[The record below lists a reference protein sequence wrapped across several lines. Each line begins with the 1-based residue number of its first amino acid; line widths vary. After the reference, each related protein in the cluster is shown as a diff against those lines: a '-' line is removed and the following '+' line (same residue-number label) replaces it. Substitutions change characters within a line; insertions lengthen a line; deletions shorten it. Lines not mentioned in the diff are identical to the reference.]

1 MNEAIASADEWL
13 MSDDRGPF
21 AKGADAYAAAGWT
34 GVIPV
39 QKSTKLPDM
48 SGVTG
53 REGAQTTPENYTSQA
68 WHRYRNHNVGIR
80 LANGIIGLDVDQYD
94 GKHGAEQMHEL
105 EQQLGEL
112 PKTWS
117 STSRGKGPSRIMFFQ
132 VPADCG
138 ELKGNATPDTEVI
151 QHHHRYAIVW
161 PSMHQRGGQ
170 YTWYSPDG
178 EPSERVPQ
186 MDEFPFLPQR
196 WMMHLEKPQRQN
208 GTGAGLDVETFTEAF
223 TAEGDPQLVD
233 RLREKFE
240 SREGCRHDTMLKA
253 LGWSM
258 RAASQG
264 KVNAEGMIDV
274 LFEDW
279 ESATGGGRENEFWD
293 LVRTAVADTP
303 EPEEDDDPNDFGLP
317 TATVPKTDAP
327 AQDSA
332 PAEKPLPSWMT
343 PDIQK
348 LWDKPNVREEAKKQ
362 YERAQAKQIVEAIRA
377 SETVVELPGVLTL
390 TDLLARPEEGPQWRI
405 AGLLP
410 AGGRVVMAAARKAGK
425 TTTVVNLVR
434 ALADAVVPEQD
445 PFASMHSS
453 DNPFAGLV
461 NGFLGSAKVYDVEG
475 RIAIVD
481 NEMSEGQ
488 LQRWYKDAGIKH
500 PERVDL
506 YALRGKGA
514 SFNILDASVRAQ
526 WAKRLEG
533 VSFLILDC
541 LAPFLGA
548 LGLAESNEDVSKFLS
563 AVDALLEEAGIPDA
577 VLVHHMGHGDE
588 RSRGASR
595 LRDWP
600 DVEWKLVREKDSN
613 GIEIDD
619 GARFFSAYGRDV
631 DVRETQ
637 LTFDLNTRR
646 LSLGSVN
653 RVQYKVA
660 KYEQPLIEYI
670 RANPGLTQNKIRD
683 KVVPGQCTKSQF
695 ESTVKFLRASG
706 KVHTHPAARGALM
719 HFICDDVK
727 CPDSEHC
734 MKGNEKGDCP
744 DCPALSQ

>member
-1 MNEAIASADEWL
+1 MNETIASAEDWL
-13 MSDDRGPF
+13 MSDERGPF
-21 AKGADAYAAAGWT
+21 AKGSEAYAAAGWT

-48 SGVTG
+48 KGVTG

-68 WHRYRNHNVGIR
+68 WHRYRNHNIGIR

-178 EPSERVPQ
+178 EPSERVPR

-196 WMMHLEKPQRQN
+196 WLMHLEKPQRQN
-208 GTGAGLDVETFTEAF
+208 GTGAGLDVETFTESF

-279 ESATGGGRENEFWD
+279 EAATGGNRENEFWD
-293 LVRTAVADTP
+293 MVSTAVADVP
-303 EPEEDDDPNDFGLP
+303 EPEDDDPNDFGLP
-317 TATVPKTDAP
+317 EPTVPDRP
-327 AQDSA
+327 GVSQDSA
-332 PAEKPLPSWMT
+332 QDEKTDPPWVT
-343 PDIQK
+343 PEIK
-348 LWDKPNVREEAKKQ
+348 KMLAKPGVREEARKQ
-362 YERAQAKQIVEAIRA
+362 YERAQAKQVVEAIRA
-377 SETVVELPGVLTL
+377 SERTVELPGVLTL

-405 AGLLP
+405 SGLLP

-434 ALADAVVPEQD
+434 ALADAVSENED
-445 PFASMHSS
+445 PFAAMS
-453 DNPFAGLV
+453 DPNNPFAGLT
-461 NGFLGSAKVYDVEG
+461 NGFLGSAKVHDVAG
-475 RIAIVD
+475 KIAIVD

-488 LQRWYKDAGIKH
+488 LQRWYTDAGIKH

-514 SFNILDASVRAQ
+514 SFNILEPGVRAQ

-600 DVEWKLVREKDSN
+600 DVEWKLVREKDAN
-613 GIEIDD
+613 GVEIDD

-631 DVRETQ
+631 DVKETQ
-637 LTFDLNTRR
+637 LTFNRGTRR

-653 RVQYKVA
+653 RVQYKVS
-660 KYEQPLIEYI
+660 KYNDPLMEVIKV
-670 RANPGLTQNKIRD
+670 NPGLTQNKLRD
-683 KVVPGQCTKSQF
+683 KVVPDKMTKSQF
-695 ESTVKFLRASG
+695 ESTIKYMAGAG
-706 KVHTHPAARGALM
+706 KVHSHPGPRNSTMYFVCDAAE
-719 HFICDDVK
+719 

-734 MKGNEKGDCP
+734 IMGNESGDCP
-744 DCPALSQ
+744 DCPGLS

>member
-13 MSDDRGPF
+13 MEDNRGPF
-21 AKGADAYAAAGWT
+21 AKGAEAYAAAGWT
-34 GVIPV
+34 GIIPV

-53 REGAQTTPENYTSQA
+53 REGAQTTPEQYASQA
-68 WHRYRNHNVGIR
+68 WHRYRNHNIGIR

-105 EQQLGEL
+105 EQRLGPL

-132 VPADCG
+132 VPEDCG

-161 PSMHQRGGQ
+161 PSMHQRGGE
-170 YTWYSPDG
+170 YTWYGPDG
-178 EPSERVPQ
+178 EPSDRVPEP
-186 MDEFPFLPQR
+186 DEFSFLPQR
-196 WMMHLEKPQRQN
+196 WLMHLEKPQRQN
-208 GTGAGLDVETFTEAF
+208 GPGAGLDVETFTQEF
-223 TAEGDPQLVD
+223 TAESDPQLVD

-258 RAASQG
+258 RAAAQG

-274 LFEDW
+274 LYEDW
-279 ESATGGGRENEFWD
+279 EMATGGGRENEFWD
-293 LVRTAVADTP
+293 MVRAAVADVP
-303 EPEEDDDPNDFGLP
+303 EPEDDDPNDFGLP
-317 TATVPKTDAP
+317 DASVPETPAP
-327 AQDSA
+327 SQDT
-332 PAEKPLPSWMT
+332 PAEEKPKPSWMT
-343 PDIQK
+343 PEIER
-348 LWDKPNVREEAKKQ
+348 LWKKPNVREEAKKQ
-362 YERAQAKQIVEAIRA
+362 YERAQAKTVVTAILA
-377 SETVVELPGVLTL
+377 SQTAVELPEAVSL
-390 TDLLARPEEGPQWRI
+390 TDLLARPDAPTQWRI
-405 AGLLP
+405 AGILP
-410 AGGRVVMAAARKAGK
+410 AGGRAVFAAARKSGK

-434 ALADAVVPEQD
+434 SLADAVVPEQD
-445 PFASMHSS
+445 PFASLHNS
-453 DNPFAGLV
+453 DNPFAGLQF
-461 NGFLGSAKVYDVEG
+461 GFLGSAKVYDVPG
-475 RIAIVD
+475 RIAVVD
-481 NEMSEGQ
+481 NEMSENQ
-488 LQRWYKDAGIKH
+488 LQRWYRDAGVKH

-506 YALRGKGA
+506 YALRGKAA
-514 SFNILDASVRAQ
+514 SFNILDASVRAV
-526 WAKRLEG
+526 WAKQLQG
-533 VSFLILDC
+533 VSFLVLDC

-548 LGLAESNEDVSKFLS
+548 LGLGESNEDVSKFLA
-563 AVDALLEEAGIPDA
+563 AVDALLEEAGIPDC

-613 GIEIDD
+613 DVEIDN

-631 DVRETQ
+631 EVRETQ
-637 LTFDLNTRR
+637 LTFDATTRR

-660 KYEQPLIEYI
+660 KYEQPLIEFI

-683 KVVPGQCTKSQF
+683 KVVPGQCTKTQF
-695 ESTVKFLRASG
+695 EQTIKYMRGSG
-706 KVHTHPAARGALM
+706 KVHTHPAPRNAVM
-719 HFICDDVK
+719 HFICDDSK

-734 MKGNEKGDCP
+734 IQGNQNDDCP
-744 DCPALSQ
+744 DCPALS